1 MTFSLADSIDP
12 FRWNSTCAHI
22 LSMPASVKQRAS
34 VWNQLKAEGIAH
46 RQIHY
51 GVEGSDYIRR
61 ETAVSHAEEACLVPP
76 YYLDDTNA
84 SSRWHGT
91 VASSIAHLQLLR
103 NTWQGNIARRAKG
116 SAPCSHDAW
125 ALVLADDVVLL
136 PGFKKWL
143 AEQMAAIHASNDQ
156 VDLVN
161 LAVVRV
167 WGSPV
172 GNGGIAKRVSGQ
184 QEWHP
189 WASGQAGPHHVRNPN
204 ILVSG
209 YLVRVVTLPT
219 LLTAFYSTQRWGR
232 RCSIDQ
238 VLGRIEYAS
247 TAAHAAR
254 SRTAAH
260 SSTKVTQQHT
270 RKHCHSD
277 RCLCSLSLLHT
288 QVRLSV
294 VRYVRFIQH

>member
-51 GVEGSDYIRR
+51 GVEGSDYVQR

-116 SAPCSHDAW
+116 SAEA
-125 ALVLADDVVLL
+125 
-136 PGFKKWL
+136 
-143 AEQMAAIHASNDQ
+143 
-156 VDLVN
+156 
-161 LAVVRV
+161 
-167 WGSPV
+167 
-172 GNGGIAKRVSGQ
+172 
-184 QEWHP
+184 
-189 WASGQAGPHHVRNPN
+189 
-204 ILVSG
+204 
-209 YLVRVVTLPT
+209 
-219 LLTAFYSTQRWGR
+219 
-232 RCSIDQ
+232 
-238 VLGRIEYAS
+238 
-247 TAAHAAR
+247 
-254 SRTAAH
+254 
-260 SSTKVTQQHT
+260 
-270 RKHCHSD
+270 
-277 RCLCSLSLLHT
+277 
-288 QVRLSV
+288 
-294 VRYVRFIQH
+294 